1 MEESRPV
8 RLPPCRGGGGGMA
21 AAEPS
26 PSPTPG
32 IKALSATAS
41 AASPLTI
48 QLSGAAAAPAVVRER
63 REIRPPQHA
72 AGREPAGAKRRARHH
87 AGLSFLSRTPGSYGC
102 DESACA
108 SPTMTFA
115 P

>member
-1 MEESRPV
+1 MDYRARSGFDVQAPVPGRATVIFIRP
-8 RLPPCRGGGGGMA
+8 GN
-21 AAEPS
+21 
-26 PSPTPG
+26 
-32 IKALSATAS
+32 KALSATAS
-41 AASPLTI
+41 AASSLTI
-48 QLSGAAAAPAVVRER
+48 RLSGAAAAPAVVRER

-72 AGREPAGAKRRARHH
+72 AGREPAGAKRRARRD